1 LRSASLAAPRAPLD
15 TGAVPIAEV
24 NGIRLAYEERGSG
37 EPVVLVSGIGMQLV
51 AWPEALLARLAARGF
66 RVIVL
71 DNRDV
76 GLSTKL
82 DGAGVP
88 RLKLLLAR
96 ALLGLPVAAPYTLFD
111 MAADVAGLLD
121 VLGLERAHVVEVS
134 LGGMVAQAMAI
145 EHGHRLA
152 SLVSMMSHSGGRIF
166 TGRLRATT
174 KLLRPPPRSRAE
186 AVEMQ
191 LDFFRT
197 AGSTGFSRDD
207 AALAERAGRAYDR
220 CFHPQ
225 GFARQFA
232 AALATGDMRPRL
244 RLVQVPALVL
254 HGSADP
260 IFRPACGRETAQAI
274 PGATF
279 RLIDGWGHDLAEGAH
294 ALLVDAIAE
303 HIRAHTS

>member
-1 LRSASLAAPRAPLD
+1 
-15 TGAVPIAEV
+15 VPIADV
-24 NGIRLAYEERGSG
+24 NGIRIAYEERGSG

-51 AWPEALLARLAARGF
+51 SWPEALLEQLAARGL
-66 RVIVL
+66 RVIVF

-96 ALLGLPVAAPYTLFD
+96 ALVGLPIVAPYTLFD

-121 VLGLERAHVVEVS
+121 VLGLERAHVVGCS

-145 EHGHRLA
+145 DHGHRLA
-152 SLVSMMSHSGGRIF
+152 SLISVMSHSGGRLF

-174 KLLRPPPRSRAE
+174 KLLRRPPRSRAE
-186 AVEMQ
+186 AVEAQ

-197 AGSTGFSRDD
+197 AGSTGFHRDET
-207 AALAERAGRAYDR
+207 ALAERAGRAYDR
-220 CFHPQ
+220 SFYPL

-244 RLVQVPALVL
+244 RRVQVPTLVL
-254 HGSADP
+254 HGSADA
-260 IFRPACGRETAQAI
+260 IFRPACGRETARAI

-279 RLIDGWGHDLAEGAH
+279 RLIDGWGHDLAEGAQP
-294 ALLVDAIAE
+294 LLVDAIAG
-303 HIRAHTS
+303 HVRAHAA